1 MMKIGMIGLGR
12 MGRGVCENFIRK
24 GHDVSV
30 YDVRSEA
37 MEHFR
42 GKAELSSGPKAL
54 FERSD
59 AVLLSLPSSVQVEEM
74 CEIFFSAGV
83 KGKTV
88 IDLSTSYPL
97 STKKLHA
104 MFQERGGILLDAP
117 LMGNPAMAAEGTIS
131 VTVGG
136 DPEDFKASLPIFEAF
151 TSRADYIGEAGS
163 GHLVKLALNFTGL
176 MYAVT
181 YSQMFPLM
189 EKLGLDTQKLFD
201 IICEQKTNC
210 GVFQFYGQKVKDR
223 DYRLDFALAFGLKD
237 LGYVKRLYEDL
248 NCPAFALDGAL
259 DLLRTGLKDGRGG
272 HDFSEAAAVMRD
284 YLEL

>member
-1 MMKIGMIGLGR
+1 MKIGFIGLGR
-12 MGRGVCENFIRK
+12 MGGGACGNFVRR
-24 GHDVSV
+24 GHDVMV
-30 YDVRSEA
+30 YDIAPAA
-37 MEHFR
+37 MEAFR
-42 GKAELSSGPKAL
+42 GKAELARDPAEL
-54 FERSD
+54 FRRSE
-59 AVLLSLPSSVQVEEM
+59 VTLLSLPSSVQVEQM
-74 CEIFFSAGV
+74 CETFLACGV
-83 KGKTV
+83 QGKTV

-97 STKKLHA
+97 STKKLQQRFA
-104 MFQERGGILLDAP
+104 QAGGAFLDAP
-117 LMGNPAMAAEGTIS
+117 LMGNPQMAAEGTIS

-136 DPEDFKASLPIFEAF
+136 DKKDFEAAMPVFQCF
-151 TSRADYIGEAGS
+151 TSRADYVGGPGN

-176 MYAVT
+176 MYAIT

-189 EKLGLDTQKLFD
+189 EKLGLDTQQLFD

-272 HDFSEAAAVMRD
+272 NDFSEAAAVMRD

>member
-1 MMKIGMIGLGR
+1 MKIGFIGLGR
-12 MGRGVCENFIRK
+12 MGRGVCDNLIK
-24 GHDVSV
+24 HGHDVAVFDISPQ
-30 YDVRSEA
+30 A

-42 GKAELSSGPKAL
+42 GRAAL
-54 FERSD
+54 CAAPTEVFTRSE
-59 AVLLSLPSSVQVEEM
+59 VTLLSLPSSIQVEQM
-74 CEIFFSAGV
+74 CEGFFACGAAG
-83 KGKTV
+83 KLV

-104 MFQERGGILLDAP
+104 RFKQLGGALLDAP
-117 LMGNPAMAAEGTIS
+117 LMGNPETAADGTLT

-136 DPEDFKASLPIFEAF
+136 DKEVFDRAAPVFAAF
-151 TSRADYIGEAGS
+151 TSSADYIGEAGS

-189 EKLGLDTQKLFD
+189 EKLGLDTQKLFQ
-201 IICEQKTNC
+201 IICGQKTNC
-210 GVFQFYGQKVKDR
+210 GVFQFYGQKVRDR
-223 DYRLDFALAFGLKD
+223 DYRLDFALQFGLKD

-259 DLLRTGLKDGRGG
+259 DLLRTGMKDGRGG

-284 YLEL
+284 YLGL